1 MVKMNAKEEGAFYAD
16 MVKKFRSEYGSKNLT
31 KFCRDQKVS
40 YNKMLHCLRDYAYQ
54 KPTET
59 AREDDEP
66 ECSLHPLVV
75 DPPLNSSPSLE
86 KESATKPLA
95 NLGDV
100 EIALGNRITF
110 KIKSC
115 SPSSLVALMKEME
128 ACLC

>member
-1 MVKMNAKEEGAFYAD
+1 MVKMNAKEEGSFYAD

-40 YNKMLHCLRDYAYQ
+40 YNKMLHCLRDDAYQ

-59 AREDDEP
+59 AAEDDEL

-75 DPPLNSSPSLE
+75 DPPLNSSSSLK
-86 KESATKPLA
+86 KESAAKPMV

-100 EIALGNRITF
+100 EMTFGGRITF

-128 ACLC
+128 VGLC